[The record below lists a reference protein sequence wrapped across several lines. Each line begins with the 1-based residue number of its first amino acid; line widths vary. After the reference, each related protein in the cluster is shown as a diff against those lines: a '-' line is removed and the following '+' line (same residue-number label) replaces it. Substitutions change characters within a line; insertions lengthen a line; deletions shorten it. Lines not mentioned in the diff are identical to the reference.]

1 MDGILRTDTS
11 MKSADGRP
19 AQPDA
24 GVSRRDLLIGAGSAV
39 GLAALS
45 PAKGAATPERP
56 RDGTLTTPVDAVAT
70 TSCGAVRGFKRSSV
84 YIFKG
89 IPYGADTGGSARF
102 LPPKVPQSWA
112 EVRLALIYGPVCPQR
127 PSNHT
132 PIELMFVNDAEYTY
146 ADENCLSLN
155 VWSETLDHSARRPVI
170 VWIHGGGFT
179 SGSSH
184 ELPVYDGENLARQGV
199 VLVSVNHRLGPLGF
213 MDLAAVGGE
222 AFAESGNVGMLDL
235 VLALKWV
242 RDNIAQFGG
251 DPARITI
258 FGHSGGG
265 GKVSTLMAMPAA
277 QGLFHRAIVTSG
289 SFPVTTR
296 PTTAQE
302 LTAAT
307 LSELGFKGAD
317 IAELQR
323 IDAARLIAAGDA
335 ASRKLME
342 AARAHGGRSGIGPM
356 GMQFGP
362 VIDGRVL
369 PEAWLSSAPS
379 ISVAVPMIIGNVRD
393 EFRPLTL
400 HVDETKLAES
410 IPEAHRDKAHE
421 IIAALRVAYPQLP
434 ATELAAILGAVGM
447 RNLAVEQAIKK
458 HALGAAPVYSYW
470 YTLATPVLDGRI
482 GCPHGMDLPAAF
494 DNTARCDQFTGN
506 TPEAQHAAK
515 MLSRAIVNFAT
526 NGNPSQPGLQWPAF
540 DSEHLAT
547 MVFDA
552 RCRLEY
558 DPIGNVRRLLS

>member
-1 MDGILRTDTS
+1 
-11 MKSADGRP
+11 MKSGHGVSAP
-19 AQPDA
+19 SNTLA
-24 GVSRRDLLIGAGSAV
+24 VSRRNLLMGAGSAV

-45 PAKGAATPERP
+45 PAQAATAPERP
-56 RDGTLTTPVDAVAT
+56 RDRALTTPADAVAST
-70 TSCGAVRGFKRSSV
+70 TYGKVRGFKRSSV

-89 IPYGADTGGSARF
+89 IPYGADTGGPARF
-102 LPPKVPQSWA
+102 LVPKAPKSWD
-112 EVRLALIYGPVCPQR
+112 EVRLALIYGPTCPQR
-127 PSNHT
+127 PSNHA
-132 PIELMFVNDAEYTY
+132 PIELLFVNDAEATYT
-146 ADENCLSLN
+146 DENCLSLN
-155 VWSETLDHSARRPVI
+155 VWSESLDHSARRPVI
-170 VWIHGGGFT
+170 VWLHGGGFT

-199 VLVSVNHRLGPLGF
+199 VLVSVNHRLGALGF
-213 MDLAAVGGE
+213 MDLSAAGGE
-222 AFAESGNVGMLDL
+222 EFAESANVGMLDL

-265 GKVSTLMAMPAA
+265 GKVSALMAMPAA

-289 SFPVTTR
+289 SFPNTTK
-296 PTTAQE
+296 PATAQE

-307 LSELGFKGAD
+307 LSELGLKD
-317 IAELQR
+317 VSDVQR
-323 IDAARLIAAGDA
+323 IDVARLIAAGDA
-335 ASRKLME
+335 ASRRLME
-342 AARAHGGRSGIGPM
+342 AARARGGRGGFGPM

-362 VIDGRVL
+362 VIDVRVL

-379 ISVAVPMIIGNVRD
+379 ISAAVPMIIGNVRD

-400 HVDETKLAES
+400 HVDEASLVQS
-410 IPEAHRDKAHE
+410 IPEIHRDRAPD
-421 IIAALRVAYPQLP
+421 IIAALRVAYPSLP
-434 ATELAAILGAVGM
+434 PTELAAILGAVGM
-447 RNLAVEQAIKK
+447 RNMAVDQATKK
-458 HALGAAPVYSYW
+458 YALGAAPVYSYW

-515 MLSRAIVNFAT
+515 MLSRAIVNFAA
-526 NGNPSQPGLQWPAF
+526 NGNPSQPGLTWPAF
-540 DSEHLAT
+540 DSARLAT

-552 RCRLEY
+552 DSRLEY
-558 DPIGNVRRLLS
+558 DPIGNVRRWLS

>member
-1 MDGILRTDTS
+1 MSSGDR
-11 MKSADGRP
+11 
-19 AQPDA
+19 AQQPGP
-24 GVSRRDLLIGAGSAV
+24 GVSRRDLLIGAGSAA
-39 GLAALS
+39 GLVALS
-45 PAKGAATPERP
+45 SSQAAAPPERARDGAA
-56 RDGTLTTPVDAVAT
+56 LTTPADAVAT
-70 TSCGAVRGFKRSSV
+70 TTYGAVRGFKRSSV

-89 IPYGADTGGSARF
+89 IPYGADTGGPARF
-102 LPPKVPQSWA
+102 LAPKAPKSWD

-127 PSNHT
+127 PSNHA
-132 PIELMFVNDAEYTY
+132 PIELMFVNDADPAYP
-146 ADENCLSLN
+146 DENCLSLN
-155 VWSETLDHSARRPVI
+155 VWSETLDHSAHRPVI
-170 VWIHGGGFT
+170 VWLHGGGYF

-213 MDLAAVGGE
+213 MDLSAAGGE
-222 AFAESGNVGMLDL
+222 EFAESGNVGMLDL

-242 RDNIAQFGG
+242 RDNVAQFGG
-251 DPARITI
+251 DPTRVTI

-289 SFPVTTR
+289 SFPNTTR
-296 PTTAQE
+296 PAAAQE

-307 LSELGFKGAD
+307 LSELGLKD
-317 IAELQR
+317 VAELQR

-342 AARAHGGRSGIGPM
+342 AARARGVPGGAPM

-369 PEAWLSSAPS
+369 PEAWLSSAPG
-379 ISVAVPMIIGNVRD
+379 ISAAVPMIIGNVRD

-400 HVDETKLAES
+400 HVEEAKLAES
-410 IPEAHRDKAHE
+410 IPGVHRDKAPE
-421 IIAALRVAYPQLP
+421 IIAALRAAYPNLS

-447 RNLAVEQAIKK
+447 RNMAVAQATKK
-458 HALGAAPVYSYW
+458 YALGGAPVYSYW
-470 YTLATPVLDGRI
+470 YTLPTPVLDGRI

-526 NGNPSQPGLQWPAF
+526 NGNPGQPGLAWPAF
-540 DSEHLAT
+540 DSERLAT

-558 DPIGNVRRLLS
+558 DPIGNVRRWLS

>member
-1 MDGILRTDTS
+1 MRENDKSTQLTLR
-11 MKSADGRP
+11 
-19 AQPDA
+19 
-24 GVSRRDLLIGAGSAV
+24 VSRRNLLIGAGTAV
-39 GLAALS
+39 GLAAL
-45 PAKGAATPERP
+45 PPTQAAAPPERP
-56 RDGTLTTPVDAVAT
+56 RDGALTTPADAVAT
-70 TSCGAVRGFKRSSV
+70 TTSGKVRGFKRSSV

-89 IPYGADTGGSARF
+89 IPYGADTGGPARF
-102 LPPKVPQSWA
+102 LAPKPPKSWD

-127 PSNHT
+127 SSNHT
-132 PIELMFVNDAEYTY
+132 PTELMFVNDADATY
-146 ADENCLSLN
+146 FDENCLSLN
-155 VWSETLDHSARRPVI
+155 VWSEALDHSARRPVI
-170 VWIHGGGFT
+170 VWLHGGGFT

-199 VLVSVNHRLGPLGF
+199 VLVSVNHRLGALGF
-213 MDLAAVGGE
+213 MDLSAAGGE
-222 AFAESGNVGMLDL
+222 EFAESGNVGMLDL

-251 DPARITI
+251 DPARVTI

-289 SFPVTTR
+289 SFPNTTR
-296 PTTAQE
+296 PATAQE

-307 LSELGFKGAD
+307 LSELGLKDAG
-317 IAELQR
+317 EVQR

-342 AARAHGGRSGIGPM
+342 AVRARGVRAGFGPM

-379 ISVAVPMIIGNVRD
+379 VSAAVPMIIGNVRD

-400 HVDETKLAES
+400 HVDEARLAES
-410 IPEAHRDKAHE
+410 IPEVHRDKAPE
-421 IIAALRVAYPQLP
+421 IIAALRAAYPTLP
-434 ATELAAILGAVGM
+434 ATELAAILGAVSM
-447 RNLAVEQAIKK
+447 RNLAVDQATKK
-458 HALGAAPVYSYW
+458 YALGAAPVYSYW
-470 YTLATPVLDGRI
+470 YTLPTPILDGRI

-515 MLSRAIVNFAT
+515 LLSRAIVNFAT
-526 NGNPSQPGLQWPAF
+526 NGNPSQPGLAWPAF
-540 DSEHLAT
+540 DTEHLAT

-552 RCRLEY
+552 HARVEN
-558 DPIGNVRRLLS
+558 DPIGKVRRWLS

>member
-1 MDGILRTDTS
+1 
-11 MKSADGRP
+11 MKRADNASEER
-19 AQPDA
+19 DA
-24 GVSRRDLLIGAGSAV
+24 GISRRDLLIGTGSGV

-45 PAKGAATPERP
+45 SARAAAPPERP
-56 RDGTLTTPVDAVAT
+56 HGGALTTPLDAVAT
-70 TSCGAVRGFKRSSV
+70 TTYGTVRGFKRSSV

-89 IPYGADTGGSARF
+89 IPYGADTGGPARF
-102 LPPKVPQSWA
+102 LAPKAPKPWD

-127 PSNHT
+127 PSNHA
-132 PIELMFVNDAEYTY
+132 PVELMFVNDADPAYP
-146 ADENCLSLN
+146 DENCLSLN

-170 VWIHGGGFT
+170 VWIHGGGYT

-184 ELPVYDGENLARQGV
+184 ELPVYDGENLARQGA

-213 MDLAAVGGE
+213 MDLAAGGE
-222 AFAESGNVGMLDL
+222 DFAESGNVGMLDL

-242 RDNIAQFGG
+242 RDNVAQFGG
-251 DPARITI
+251 DPTRITI

-277 QGLFHRAIVTSG
+277 AGLFHRAIVTSG
-289 SFPVTTR
+289 SFPNTTT
-296 PTTAQE
+296 PATSQE

-307 LSELGFKGAD
+307 LSELGLKISEIG
-317 IAELQR
+317 ELQR
-323 IDAARLIAAGDA
+323 VDAARLIAAGDA

-342 AARAHGGRSGIGPM
+342 AARAHGGRSGFGPM

-369 PEAWLSSAPS
+369 PEAWLSSAPR
-379 ISVAVPMIIGNVRD
+379 ISAGVPMIIGNVRD

-400 HVDETKLAES
+400 HVEEAKLAES
-410 IPEAHRDKAHE
+410 IPEAHRDKATD
-421 IIAALRVAYPQLP
+421 IITAMRAAYPNLP
-434 ATELAAILGAVGM
+434 ATELAAILGAIGM
-447 RNLAVEQAIKK
+447 RNMAVAQATKK
-458 HALGAAPVYSYW
+458 SALGAAPVYSYW

-515 MLSRAIVNFAT
+515 MLSRAIVNFAAS
-526 NGNPSQPGLQWPAF
+526 GNPSQPGLAWPAF
-540 DSEHLAT
+540 DSERLAT

-558 DPIGNVRRLLS
+558 DPIGNVRRWVS

>member
-1 MDGILRTDTS
+1 
-11 MKSADGRP
+11 MKRGDNGLV
-19 AQPDA
+19 QPDL

-39 GLAALS
+39 GLAAVAS
-45 PAKGAATPERP
+45 ARASVPPERT
-56 RDGTLTTPVDAVAT
+56 RDVSLTTPIDAVAAT
-70 TSCGAVRGFKRSSV
+70 TYGKVRGFKRSSV

-89 IPYGADTGGSARF
+89 IPYGADTGGPARF
-102 LPPKVPQSWA
+102 LPPQPPKPWD

-127 PSNHT
+127 PSNHA
-132 PIELMFVNDAEYTY
+132 PVELMFVNDADATY
-146 ADENCLSLN
+146 HDENCLSLN

-170 VWIHGGGFT
+170 VWLHGGGFT

-213 MDLAAVGGE
+213 MDLSAAGGE
-222 AFAESGNVGMLDL
+222 EFADSGNVGMLDL

-242 RDNIAQFGG
+242 RDNVAQFGG

-277 QGLFHRAIVTSG
+277 KGLFHCAIVTSG
-289 SFPVTTR
+289 SFPNTTR
-296 PTTAQE
+296 SATAQE

-307 LSELGFKGAD
+307 LSELGLKD
-317 IAELQR
+317 IGEVQR

-335 ASRKLME
+335 ASRKLMD
-342 AARAHGGRSGIGPM
+342 AARARGARGGPM

-369 PEAWLSSAPS
+369 PEAWLAGAPS
-379 ISVAVPMIIGNVRD
+379 ISATVPMIIGNVRD

-400 HVDETKLAES
+400 HVDEAKLADS
-410 IPEAHRDKAHE
+410 IPEMHRDKAPD
-421 IIAALRVAYPQLP
+421 IIAALRTAYPNLP
-434 ATELAAILGAVGM
+434 PTELAAIVGGVGM
-447 RNLAVEQAIKK
+447 RNMAVDQATKK

-515 MLSRAIVNFAT
+515 LLSRAIVNFAT
-526 NGNPSQPGLQWPAF
+526 TGNPSQPGLAWPAF
-540 DSEHLAT
+540 DSQRFAT
-547 MVFDA
+547 MIFDA

-558 DPIGNVRRLLS
+558 DPIGNVRRWLS

>member
-1 MDGILRTDTS
+1 
-11 MKSADGRP
+11 MKSEDSGFT
-19 AQPDA
+19 QLDSS
-24 GVSRRDLLIGAGSAV
+24 VSRRDLLIGAGSAV

-45 PAKGAATPERP
+45 PAKGAAPPER
-56 RDGTLTTPVDAVAT
+56 RRGDTLTTPADAVAT
-70 TSCGAVRGFKRSSV
+70 TTCGAVRGFKRSSV

-89 IPYGADTGGSARF
+89 IPYGADTGGPARF
-102 LPPKVPQSWA
+102 LAPKAPKRWD
-112 EVRLALIYGPVCPQR
+112 EVRLALTYGPVCPQR
-127 PSNHT
+127 PSNHA
-132 PIELMFVNDAEYTY
+132 PIELMFVNDADPAYP
-146 ADENCLSLN
+146 DENCLSLN
-155 VWSETLDHSARRPVI
+155 VWSETLDHNAHRPVI
-170 VWIHGGGFT
+170 VWLHGGGYF

-184 ELPVYDGENLARQGV
+184 ELPVYDGENLARLGV

-213 MDLAAVGGE
+213 MDLSAAGGE
-222 AFAESGNVGMLDL
+222 EFAESGNVGMLDL
-235 VLALKWV
+235 VLALQWV
-242 RDNIAQFGG
+242 RDNVAQFGG
-251 DPARITI
+251 DPARVTI

-289 SFPVTTR
+289 SFPNTTR
-296 PTTAQE
+296 PTSAQE

-307 LSELGFKGAD
+307 LSELGSKD
-317 IAELQR
+317 ISELQR

-342 AARAHGGRSGIGPM
+342 AVRARGGRSGAGPM
-356 GMQFGP
+356 GTQFGP

-379 ISVAVPMIIGNVRD
+379 ISAAVPMIIGNVRD

-400 HVDETKLAES
+400 HVDEAKLAES
-410 IPEAHRDKAHE
+410 IPDPHRDKTPD
-421 IIAALRVAYPQLP
+421 IIAAMRAAYPNLP
-434 ATELAAILGAVGM
+434 ATELAAILGAIGM
-447 RNLAVEQAIKK
+447 RNMAVTQATKK
-458 HALGAAPVYSYW
+458 SALGAAPVYSYW
-470 YTLATPVLDGRI
+470 YTLPTPVLDGRI

-526 NGNPSQPGLQWPAF
+526 TGNPSQPGLAWPAF
-540 DSEHLAT
+540 DSERLAT

-558 DPIGNVRRLLS
+558 DPIGNVRRWLS

>member
-1 MDGILRTDTS
+1 MRRID
-11 MKSADGRP
+11 
-19 AQPDA
+19 DA
-24 GVSRRDLLIGAGSAV
+24 SEGPTVVSRRDVLIGAGSGV

-45 PAKGAATPERP
+45 SAKSAAPPERP
-56 RDGTLTTPVDAVAT
+56 RDGTLTTPLDAVAT
-70 TSCGAVRGFKRSSV
+70 TTCGAVRGFKRSSV

-89 IPYGADTGGSARF
+89 IPYGADAGGSARF
-102 LPPKVPQSWA
+102 LPPKVPQSWS

-127 PSNHT
+127 PSNHA

-146 ADENCLSLN
+146 SDENCLSLN
-155 VWSETLDHSARRPVI
+155 VWSETLDHNARRPVI
-170 VWIHGGGFT
+170 VWIHGGGYT

-222 AFAESGNVGMLDL
+222 DFAESGNVGMLDL

-242 RDNIAQFGG
+242 RDNVAQFGG

-265 GKVSTLMAMPAA
+265 GKVSTLMAMPSA

-289 SFPVTTR
+289 SFPTTIR
-296 PTTAQE
+296 PETAQE

-307 LSELGFKGAD
+307 LSEVGLKTTD
-317 IAELQR
+317 IGELQR
-323 IDAARLIAAGDA
+323 IDPARLIAAGDA

-342 AARAHGGRSGIGPM
+342 AARARGGRGVGPM

-379 ISVAVPMIIGNVRD
+379 ISAAVPMIIGNVRD

-400 HVDETKLAES
+400 HVDEAKLAES
-410 IPEAHRDKAHE
+410 IPEAHRDKATD
-421 IIAALRVAYPQLP
+421 IIAALRAAYPGLP
-434 ATELAAILGAVGM
+434 PTELAAILGAVGM
-447 RNLAVEQAIKK
+447 RNMAVAQATKK
-458 HALGAAPVYSYW
+458 QALGAASVYSYW

-526 NGNPSQPGLQWPAF
+526 NGNPGQPGLPWPAF
-540 DSEHLAT
+540 DSERFAT

-558 DPIGNVRRLLS
+558 DPIGNVRRWLS

>member
-1 MDGILRTDTS
+1 
-11 MKSADGRP
+11 MKSGSGGSVP
-19 AQPDA
+19 ES
-24 GVSRRDLLIGAGSAV
+24 GVSRRDLLLGAGSAA
-39 GLAALS
+39 GLAAL
-45 PAKGAATPERP
+45 PTARAAAPPERP
-56 RDGTLTTPVDAVAT
+56 RDGALTTPADAAAT
-70 TSCGAVRGFKRSSV
+70 TTYGKVRGFKRSSV

-89 IPYGADTGGSARF
+89 IPYGADTGGPSRF
-102 LPPKVPQSWA
+102 LAPKEPKSWD
-112 EVRLALIYGPVCPQR
+112 EVRLALIYGATCPQR
-127 PSNHT
+127 QSNHA
-132 PIELMFVNDAEYTY
+132 PIELLFVNDAEATY
-146 ADENCLSLN
+146 SDENCLSLN
-155 VWSETLDHSARRPVI
+155 VWSESLEHSARRPVI
-170 VWIHGGGFT
+170 VWLHGVGFT

-199 VLVSVNHRLGPLGF
+199 VLVSVNHRLGALGF
-213 MDLAAVGGE
+213 MDLSAVGGE
-222 AFAESGNVGMLDL
+222 EFAESGNVGMLDL

-251 DPARITI
+251 DPTRVTI

-289 SFPVTTR
+289 SFPNTTR
-296 PTTAQE
+296 PATAQE

-307 LSELGFKGAD
+307 LSELGLKD
-317 IAELQR
+317 VAEVQR

-342 AARAHGGRSGIGPM
+342 AARARGGRSGFGPM

-369 PEAWLSSAPS
+369 PEAWLSSAPN
-379 ISVAVPMIIGNVRD
+379 ISATVPMIVGNVRD

-400 HVDETKLAES
+400 HVDEARLAES
-410 IPEAHRDKAHE
+410 IPEAHRDRAPE
-421 IIAALRVAYPQLP
+421 IIAALRAAYPNLP

-447 RNLAVEQAIKK
+447 RNMAVDQATKK
-458 HALGAAPVYSYW
+458 HALGAAAVYSYW

-515 MLSRAIVNFAT
+515 LLSRAIVNFAAS
-526 NGNPSQPGLQWPAF
+526 GNPSQPGLAWPAF
-540 DSEHLAT
+540 DNERLAT

-552 RCRLEY
+552 HSRLEY
-558 DPIGNVRRLLS
+558 DPIGNVRRWLS

>member
-1 MDGILRTDTS
+1 
-11 MKSADGRP
+11 
-19 AQPDA
+19 
-24 GVSRRDLLIGAGSAV
+24 
-39 GLAALS
+39 
-45 PAKGAATPERP
+45 
-56 RDGTLTTPVDAVAT
+56 
-70 TSCGAVRGFKRSSV
+70 
-84 YIFKG
+84 
-89 IPYGADTGGSARF
+89 
-102 LPPKVPQSWA
+102 
-112 EVRLALIYGPVCPQR
+112 
-127 PSNHT
+127 
-132 PIELMFVNDAEYTY
+132 MFVNDADAAY

-213 MDLAAVGGE
+213 MDLAAAGG
-222 AFAESGNVGMLDL
+222 ADFAESGNVGMLDL

-251 DPARITI
+251 DAARITI

-289 SFPVTTR
+289 SFPNTTR
-296 PTTAQE
+296 PATAQE

-307 LSELGFKGAD
+307 LSELGLKTSD
-317 IAELQR
+317 IGELQR
-323 IDAARLIAAGDA
+323 TDAARLIAAGDA

-342 AARAHGGRSGIGPM
+342 AARASGGHRNVGPM

-369 PEAWLSSAPS
+369 PEAWLSSAPD
-379 ISVAVPMIIGNVRD
+379 ISAAVPLIIGNVRD

-400 HVDETKLAES
+400 HVDEAKLAES
-410 IPEAHRDKAHE
+410 IPEVHRDKAPE
-421 IIAALRVAYPQLP
+421 IIAALRVAYPNLP
-434 ATELAAILGAVGM
+434 ATELAAILGAIGM

-458 HALGAAPVYSYW
+458 HALGAAPVFSYW

-526 NGNPSQPGLQWPAF
+526 NGNPSQPGLAWPAF
-540 DSEHLAT
+540 DSQRLAT

-552 RCRLEY
+552 RSRLEY
-558 DPIGNVRRLLS
+558 DPIGNVRRWLS

>member
-1 MDGILRTDTS
+1 
-11 MKSADGRP
+11 MKRGDNGLV
-19 AQPDA
+19 QPGS

-39 GLAALS
+39 GLAAVS
-45 PAKGAATPERP
+45 SAQASVPPERT
-56 RDGTLTTPVDAVAT
+56 RDVSLTTPDDAVAAT
-70 TSCGAVRGFKRSSV
+70 TYGKVRGFKRSSV

-89 IPYGADTGGSARF
+89 IPYGADTGGPARF
-102 LPPKVPQSWA
+102 LPPQAPKPWD
-112 EVRLALIYGPVCPQR
+112 EVRLALVYGPACPQR
-127 PSNHT
+127 PSNHA
-132 PIELMFVNDAEYTY
+132 PIELMFVNDADATY
-146 ADENCLSLN
+146 HDENCLSLN
-155 VWSETLDHSARRPVI
+155 VWSESLDHGARRPVI
-170 VWIHGGGFT
+170 VWLHGGGFA

-213 MDLAAVGGE
+213 MDLSATGGGE
-222 AFAESGNVGMLDL
+222 FADSGNAGMLDL
-235 VLALKWV
+235 VLALQWV

-251 DPARITI
+251 DPTRITI

-289 SFPVTTR
+289 SFPNTTR
-296 PTTAQE
+296 PATAQE
-302 LTAAT
+302 LTIAT
-307 LSELGFKGAD
+307 LAELGLKD
-317 IAELQR
+317 IGDVQR

-342 AARAHGGRSGIGPM
+342 AARARGARGGPM

-379 ISVAVPMIIGNVRD
+379 ISAAVPMIIGNVRD

-400 HVDETKLAES
+400 HVDEAKLADS
-410 IPEAHRDKAHE
+410 IPEMHRDKAPD
-421 IIAALRVAYPQLP
+421 IIAALRLAYPNLP
-434 ATELAAILGAVGM
+434 PTELAAIVGAVGM
-447 RNLAVEQAIKK
+447 RNMAVDQATKK

-506 TPEAQHAAK
+506 TPESQHAAK
-515 MLSRAIVNFAT
+515 MLSRAVVNFAT
-526 NGNPSQPGLQWPAF
+526 NGNPSQPGLAWPAF
-540 DSEHLAT
+540 DSQRFAT

-558 DPIGNVRRLLS
+558 DPIGNVRRWLS

>member
-1 MDGILRTDTS
+1 MRRTDDLSEVPTV
-11 MKSADGRP
+11 
-19 AQPDA
+19 
-24 GVSRRDLLIGAGSAV
+24 VSRRDVLIGAGTAV

-45 PAKGAATPERP
+45 PAKGAAPPERP
-56 RDGTLTTPVDAVAT
+56 RDGTLTTPVGAVAT
-70 TSCGAVRGFKRSSV
+70 TTCGAVRGFKRSSV

-102 LPPKVPQSWA
+102 LPPKGPQSWG
-112 EVRLALIYGPVCPQR
+112 EVRLALTYGPVCPQR
-127 PSNHT
+127 PSNHA
-132 PIELMFVNDAEYTY
+132 PIELMFVNDAAYTY
-146 ADENCLSLN
+146 SDENCLSLN
-155 VWSETLDHSARRPVI
+155 VWSETLDHNARRPVI
-170 VWIHGGGFT
+170 VWIHGGGYT

-184 ELPVYDGENLARQGV
+184 ELPVYDGENLARLGV
-199 VLVSVNHRLGPLGF
+199 VLVSVNHRLGSLGF

-222 AFAESGNVGMLDL
+222 DFAESGNVGMLDL

-242 RDNIAQFGG
+242 RDNVAQFGG

-265 GKVSTLMAMPAA
+265 GKVSTLMAMPSA

-289 SFPVTTR
+289 SFPNMTR
-296 PTTAQE
+296 PETAQE

-307 LSELGFKGAD
+307 LSELGLKATD
-317 IAELQR
+317 IGELQR
-323 IDAARLIAAGDA
+323 LDAARLITAGDA
-335 ASRKLME
+335 ASRKLTE
-342 AARAHGGRSGIGPM
+342 TARARGGRGVGPM

-379 ISVAVPMIIGNVRD
+379 ISAAVPMIIGNVRD

-400 HVDETKLAES
+400 HVDEAKLAES
-410 IPEAHRDKAHE
+410 IPEAHRDKAAE
-421 IIAALRVAYPQLP
+421 IIAALRATYPNLP
-434 ATELAAILGAVGM
+434 PTELAAILGAVGM
-447 RNLAVEQAIKK
+447 RNMAVAQATKK

-515 MLSRAIVNFAT
+515 MLSHAIVNFAA
-526 NGNPSQPGLQWPAF
+526 NGNPGQAGLPWPAF
-540 DSEHLAT
+540 DSERFAT

-558 DPIGNVRRLLS
+558 DPIGNVRRWLA

>member
-1 MDGILRTDTS
+1 MTQRE
-11 MKSADGRP
+11 P
-19 AQPDA
+19 
-24 GVSRRDLLIGAGSAV
+24 GVSRRDLLLGAGSAV

-45 PAKGAATPERP
+45 SAEAAVSPERT
-56 RDGTLTTPVDAVAT
+56 RDASLTTPADAVAT
-70 TSCGAVRGFKRSSV
+70 TAYGKVRGFKRSSV

-89 IPYGADTGGSARF
+89 IPYGADTGGAARF
-102 LPPKVPQSWA
+102 LPPKVPDSWG
-112 EVRLALIYGPVCPQR
+112 ETRLALIYGPVCPQR

-132 PIELMFVNDAEYTY
+132 PVELMFVNDADATY
-146 ADENCLSLN
+146 PDENCLSLN
-155 VWSETLDHSARRPVI
+155 VWSETLDHNAHRPVI
-170 VWIHGGGFT
+170 VWLHGGGFT

-213 MDLAAVGGE
+213 MDLSAAGRE
-222 AFAESGNVGMLDL
+222 EFADSGNVGMLDL

-242 RDNIAQFGG
+242 RDNVAQFGG
-251 DPARITI
+251 DPARVTI

-289 SFPVTTR
+289 SFPNMTR
-296 PTTAQE
+296 PATAQE

-307 LSELGFKGAD
+307 LSELGLKD
-317 IAELQR
+317 IGEVQR

-342 AARAHGGRSGIGPM
+342 AARARGGHAGLGPM

-369 PEAWLSSAPS
+369 PEARLSSAPS
-379 ISVAVPMIIGNVRD
+379 NSASVPMIIGNVRD

-400 HVDETKLAES
+400 HVDEAKLAES
-410 IPEAHRDKAHE
+410 IPEKHHDKAPD
-421 IIAALRVAYPQLP
+421 IIAALRAAYPNLP
-434 ATELAAILGAVGM
+434 PTELAAIVGAVGM
-447 RNLAVEQAIKK
+447 RNMAVDQATKK
-458 HALGAAPVYSYW
+458 YALGAAPVFSYW
-470 YTLATPVLDGRI
+470 YTLPTPVLDGRI

-515 MLSRAIVNFAT
+515 MLSRAIVNFAAT
-526 NGNPSQPGLQWPAF
+526 GNPSQPALAWPAF
-540 DSEHLAT
+540 DSQRLAT

-558 DPIGNVRRLLS
+558 DPIGNVRRWLS

>member
-1 MDGILRTDTS
+1 MSKATIG
-11 MKSADGRP
+11 SA
-19 AQPDA
+19 APDA
-24 GVSRRDLLIGAGSAV
+24 GVSRRDVLIGAGSAV

-45 PAKGAATPERP
+45 PARAAAPPEWV
-56 RDGTLTTPVDAVAT
+56 RDSALTTPADAVAST
-70 TSCGAVRGFKRSSV
+70 TYGKVRGFKRSSV

-102 LPPKVPQSWA
+102 LAPKAPKSWDEA
-112 EVRLALIYGPVCPQR
+112 RFALIYGPVCPQR
-127 PSNHT
+127 PSNHAPT
-132 PIELMFVNDAEYTY
+132 ELLFVNDAEATY

-155 VWSETLDHSARRPVI
+155 VWSESLDHGARRPVI
-170 VWIHGGGFT
+170 VWLHGGGYT

-199 VLVSVNHRLGPLGF
+199 VLVSVNHRLGALGF
-213 MDLAAVGGE
+213 MDLSTAGGE
-222 AFAESGNVGMLDL
+222 DFAESGNVGMLDL

-251 DPARITI
+251 DPARVTI

-289 SFPVTTR
+289 SFPNTTR
-296 PTTAQE
+296 PATAQE

-307 LSELGFKGAD
+307 LSELGLKDVGD
-317 IAELQR
+317 VQR
-323 IDAARLIAAGDA
+323 VDAARLIAAADTAG
-335 ASRKLME
+335 RKLME
-342 AARAHGGRSGIGPM
+342 AAHARGARPGFGPM
-356 GMQFGP
+356 GAQFGP

-379 ISVAVPMIIGNVRD
+379 ISAGVPMIVGNVRD

-400 HVDETKLAES
+400 HVDEARLTES
-410 IPEAHRDKAHE
+410 IPEIHRDKAPN
-421 IIAALRVAYPQLP
+421 IIAALRAAYPNLP

-447 RNLAVEQAIKK
+447 RNMAVEQATKK

-506 TPEAQHAAK
+506 TADSQRTARL
-515 MLSRAIVNFAT
+515 LSRAIVNFAT
-526 NGNPSQPGLQWPAF
+526 NGNPSQPGLAWPAF
-540 DSEHLAT
+540 DSQRLAT

-552 RCRLEY
+552 HTRLEY
-558 DPIGNVRRLLS
+558 DPIGDVRRWLA

>member
-1 MDGILRTDTS
+1 
-11 MKSADGRP
+11 MKSGHSGF
-19 AQPDA
+19 AQSDS

-39 GLAALS
+39 GLAALT
-45 PAKGAATPERP
+45 PAKGTAPPERP
-56 RDGTLTTPVDAVAT
+56 RGDSLTTPADAVAT
-70 TSCGAVRGFKRSSV
+70 TTYGTVRGFKRSSV

-102 LPPKVPQSWA
+102 LAPKAPKPWD
-112 EVRLALIYGPVCPQR
+112 EVRLSLIYGPVCPQR

-132 PIELMFVNDAEYTY
+132 PIELLFVNDADATY
-146 ADENCLSLN
+146 PDENCLSLN
-155 VWSETLDHSARRPVI
+155 VWSETLDHGARRPVI
-170 VWIHGGGFT
+170 VWLHGGGFT

-199 VLVSVNHRLGPLGF
+199 VLVSVNHRLGALGF
-213 MDLAAVGGE
+213 MDLSAAGGE
-222 AFAESGNVGMLDL
+222 EFAESGNVGMLDL

-251 DPARITI
+251 DPARVTI

-289 SFPVTTR
+289 SFPNTTR
-296 PTTAQE
+296 PATAQE

-307 LSELGFKGAD
+307 LSELGFKD
-317 IAELQR
+317 IGELQR
-323 IDAARLIAAGDA
+323 VDAARLIAAGDA
-335 ASRKLME
+335 ASRKLTE
-342 AARAHGGRSGIGPM
+342 AARARGGRSGVGPM

-369 PEAWLSSAPS
+369 PEAWLSGAPT
-379 ISVAVPMIIGNVRD
+379 ISSGVPMIIGNVRD

-400 HVDETKLAES
+400 HVDEAKLAES
-410 IPEAHRDKAHE
+410 IPEVHRDKASE
-421 IIAALRVAYPQLP
+421 IIAALRAAYPSQP
-434 ATELAAILGAVGM
+434 ATELAAILAAVGM
-447 RNLAVEQAIKK
+447 RNMAVDQATKK
-458 HALGAAPVYSYW
+458 HALGGAPVFSYW
-470 YTLATPVLDGRI
+470 YTLPTPVLDGRI

-515 MLSRAIVNFAT
+515 MLSRAIVNFAS
-526 NGNPSQPGLQWPAF
+526 NGNPSQPGLAWPAF
-540 DSEHLAT
+540 DSGRLAT

-552 RCRLEY
+552 HCRLEY
-558 DPIGNVRRLLS
+558 DPIGNVRRWLS

>member
-1 MDGILRTDTS
+1 MTRSDLLS
-11 MKSADGRP
+11 
-19 AQPDA
+19 DA
-24 GVSRRDLLIGAGSAV
+24 GVSRRDLLIGAGAAA
-39 GLAALS
+39 GLAGLS
-45 PAKGAATPERP
+45 PAVSAAPAERP
-56 RDGTLTTPVDAVAT
+56 RADSLTTPADAVAT
-70 TSCGAVRGFKRSSV
+70 TTFGSVRGFKRSSV

-89 IPYGADTGGSARF
+89 IPYGADTGGAARF
-102 LPPKVPQSWA
+102 LAPKVPKSWD
-112 EVRLALIYGPVCPQR
+112 EVRLALIYGSVCPQR
-127 PSNHT
+127 PSNHA
-132 PIELMFVNDAEYTY
+132 PVELMFVNDAEYSY
-146 ADENCLSLN
+146 SDENCLSLN
-155 VWSETLDHSARRPVI
+155 VWSESLDHNARRPVI
-170 VWIHGGGFT
+170 VWIHGGGYT

-222 AFAESGNVGMLDL
+222 DFAESGNVGMLDL

-265 GKVSTLMAMPAA
+265 GKVSTLMAMPSA

-289 SFPVTTR
+289 SFPNTTR
-296 PTTAQE
+296 PVTAQE

-307 LSELGFKGAD
+307 LSELGLKATD
-317 IAELQR
+317 IGELQR
-323 IDAARLIAAGDA
+323 IDPARLIAAGDA

-342 AARAHGGRSGIGPM
+342 AARARGAHSVGPM
-356 GMQFGP
+356 GLQFGP

-379 ISVAVPMIIGNVRD
+379 ISAAVPMIIGNVRD

-400 HVDETKLAES
+400 HVDEAQLAES
-410 IPEAHRDKAHE
+410 IPEVHRDKAPE
-421 IIAALRVAYPQLP
+421 IIAALRTAYPNLP

-447 RNLAVEQAIKK
+447 RNMAVAQAIKK
-458 HALGAAPVYSYW
+458 HALAAAPVYSYW

-515 MLSRAIVNFAT
+515 LLSRAIVNFAT
-526 NGNPSQPGLQWPAF
+526 TGNPAQPGLAWPAF
-540 DSEHLAT
+540 DSERLAT

-558 DPIGNVRRLLS
+558 DPIGNVRRWLS

>member
-1 MDGILRTDTS
+1 MRR
-11 MKSADGRP
+11 ADDESEGP
-19 AQPDA
+19 T
-24 GVSRRDLLIGAGSAV
+24 VISRRDVLIGAGTAV

-45 PAKGAATPERP
+45 PAKGAAPPERP
-56 RDGTLTTPVDAVAT
+56 REGTLTTPVDAVAT
-70 TSCGAVRGFKRSSV
+70 TTCGAVRGFKRSSV

-89 IPYGADTGGSARF
+89 IPYGADAGGAARF
-102 LPPKVPQSWA
+102 LAPKVPQSWS

-127 PSNHT
+127 PSNHA
-132 PIELMFVNDAEYTY
+132 PIELMFVNDAEHTY
-146 ADENCLSLN
+146 SDENCLSLN
-155 VWSETLDHSARRPVI
+155 VWSETLDRNARRPVI
-170 VWIHGGGFT
+170 VWIHGGGYT

-184 ELPVYDGENLARQGV
+184 ELPVYDGENLARLGV
-199 VLVSVNHRLGPLGF
+199 VLVSINHRLGPLGF

-222 AFAESGNVGMLDL
+222 DFAESGNVGMLDL

-242 RDNIAQFGG
+242 RDNVAQFGG

-265 GKVSTLMAMPAA
+265 GKVSTLMAMPSA

-289 SFPVTTR
+289 SFPNTTR
-296 PTTAQE
+296 PETAQE

-307 LSELGFKGAD
+307 LSELGLKATD
-317 IAELQR
+317 IGELQR
-323 IDAARLIAAGDA
+323 IDAALLIAAGDA

-342 AARAHGGRSGIGPM
+342 AARARGGRGVGPM

-379 ISVAVPMIIGNVRD
+379 ISAAVPMIIGNVRD

-400 HVDETKLAES
+400 HVDEAKLAES
-410 IPEAHRDKAHE
+410 IPEAHRDKAPY
-421 IIAALRVAYPQLP
+421 IIAALRAAYPNLP
-434 ATELAAILGAVGM
+434 PTELAAILGAVGM
-447 RNLAVEQAIKK
+447 RNMAVAQATKK

-526 NGNPSQPGLQWPAF
+526 NGSPGQAGLPWPPF
-540 DSEHLAT
+540 DSERFAT
-547 MVFDA
+547 LVFDA

-558 DPIGNVRRLLS
+558 DPIGNVRRWLS

>member
-1 MDGILRTDTS
+1 
-11 MKSADGRP
+11 MKSGDNGLVQP
-19 AQPDA
+19 ASA
-24 GVSRRDLLIGAGSAV
+24 VSRRDLLISAGSAV
-39 GLAALS
+39 GLAAVS
-45 PAKGAATPERP
+45 SAQASVPPERT
-56 RDGTLTTPVDAVAT
+56 RDVSLTTPVDAVAAT
-70 TSCGAVRGFKRSSV
+70 TYGKVRGFKRSSV

-89 IPYGADTGGSARF
+89 IPYGADTGGPARF
-102 LPPKVPQSWA
+102 LPPQAPKSWD
-112 EVRLALIYGPVCPQR
+112 EVRLALIYGPECPQR
-127 PSNHT
+127 PSNHA
-132 PIELMFVNDAEYTY
+132 PIELMFVNDADATY
-146 ADENCLSLN
+146 HDENCLSLN
-155 VWSETLDHSARRPVI
+155 VWSETLDHSARRPVV
-170 VWIHGGGFT
+170 VWLHGGGFT

-213 MDLAAVGGE
+213 MDLSAAGGE
-222 AFAESGNVGMLDL
+222 EFADSGNVGMLDL

-242 RDNIAQFGG
+242 RDNVAQFGG

-289 SFPVTTR
+289 SFPNTTR
-296 PTTAQE
+296 STTAQE

-307 LSELGFKGAD
+307 LSELGLKD
-317 IAELQR
+317 IGEVQR

-335 ASRKLME
+335 ASRKLMD
-342 AARAHGGRSGIGPM
+342 AARTRGARGGPM
-356 GMQFGP
+356 GLQFGP

-369 PEAWLSSAPS
+369 PEAWLTGAPS
-379 ISVAVPMIIGNVRD
+379 ISATVPMIIGNVRD

-400 HVDETKLAES
+400 HVDEAKLADS
-410 IPEAHRDKAHE
+410 IPEMHRDNAPD
-421 IIAALRVAYPQLP
+421 IIAALRAAYPNLP
-434 ATELAAILGAVGM
+434 PTELAAIVGGVGM
-447 RNLAVEQAIKK
+447 RNMAVDQATKK
-458 HALGAAPVYSYW
+458 QALGAALVYSYW

-515 MLSRAIVNFAT
+515 LLSRAIVNFAT
-526 NGNPSQPGLQWPAF
+526 NANPSQPGLAWPAF
-540 DSEHLAT
+540 DSQRFAT
-547 MVFDA
+547 MIFDT

-558 DPIGNVRRLLS
+558 DPIGSVRRWLS

>member
-1 MDGILRTDTS
+1 MRKDNPPEQTD
-11 MKSADGRP
+11 A
-19 AQPDA
+19 A
-24 GVSRRDLLIGAGSAV
+24 VSRRELLISAGSAV

-45 PAKGAATPERP
+45 PARAAPLAERP
-56 RDGTLTTPVDAVAT
+56 RGDALTTPANAVAT
-70 TSCGAVRGFKRSSV
+70 TKFGAVRGFKRSSV

-89 IPYGADTGGSARF
+89 IPYGADTGGAARF
-102 LPPKVPQSWA
+102 LSAKDPKPWD

-127 PSNHT
+127 PATHA
-132 PIELMFVNDAEYTY
+132 PIELMFVNDADPAYP
-146 ADENCLSLN
+146 DENCLSLN

-170 VWIHGGGFT
+170 VWIHGGGYF

-213 MDLAAVGGE
+213 MDLSAGGE
-222 AFAESGNVGMLDL
+222 DFADSGNVGMLDL

-289 SFPVTTR
+289 SFPNTTR
-296 PTTAQE
+296 SATAQE

-307 LSELGFKGAD
+307 LAELGLKISD

-342 AARAHGGRSGIGPM
+342 EARARGGRSGMGPM

-379 ISVAVPMIIGNVRD
+379 ISATVPMIIGNVRD

-400 HVDETKLAES
+400 HVEEAKLAES
-410 IPEAHRDKAHE
+410 IPEAHRDKAPE
-421 IIAALRVAYPQLP
+421 IIAALRAAYPNLP
-434 ATELAAILGAVGM
+434 STELAAILGAIGM
-447 RNLAVEQAIKK
+447 RNMAVAQATKK
-458 HALGAAPVYSYW
+458 SALGAAPVYSYW

-506 TPEAQHAAK
+506 TPEAQRAAK

-526 NGNPSQPGLQWPAF
+526 TGNPSQPGLAWPAF
-540 DSEHLAT
+540 DAQRLAT

-552 RCRLEY
+552 HSRLEY
-558 DPIGNVRRLLS
+558 DPIGNVRRWLS